1 MNNFATFNLKSKVL
15 KGITEAGFKD
25 PSPVQQSAIPLI
37 LDGHDLIAQAQT
49 GTGKTAAFAIPILNM
64 LQQNS
69 DIEALIITPTRE
81 LAMQISDEVF
91 KLGKFLRTK
100 TICIYGGQ
108 SIKRQIDLLDKK
120 PKVMVATP
128 GRLLDH
134 LRNDRIAN
142 FNPRFIVLDESD
154 EMLDMGFLES
164 IEEIFRFIP
173 RERQT
178 LLFSATMPTP
188 IKNLAKK
195 ILNNPKSVKI
205 AKVDITNTDIEQKYY
220 IINENE
226 RDDAIMRL
234 LDFVASKK
242 CIVFT
247 RTKKEADILADLLK
261 SKGYKATALH
271 GDMEQRD
278 RRSAMSAFKENRVE
292 ILVATDVASR
302 GLDISNVSHVFNY
315 HLPLNPDSYVHRIGR
330 TGRAG
335 KKGMAITLVTP
346 LEFKDL
352 KRIKEQIKTNLELF
366 TLNEN
371 DELNA
376 NVDIFSESNKVN
388 TKNDNELDIIS
399 AILNY
404 NISHNALD
412 LYPRL
417 SAKIDSTQLACKM
430 LSYLL
435 DLSNGDK
442 VRKGGESNKSFANKR
457 RNATN
462 RSNRGANRANH
473 SANRNANNSR
483 SRDSRTN
490 ARDSRDSRTKNSR
503 NTNNSRNF
511 KNGKK

>member
-1 MNNFATFNLKSKVL
+1 MNNFTHFNLKKKVL
-15 KGITEAGFKD
+15 QGITEAGFKD
-25 PSPVQQSAIPLI
+25 PSPIQQSAIPLV
-37 LDGHDLIAQAQT
+37 LEGHDLIAQAQT

-64 LQQNS
+64 LEQNS

-91 KLGKFLRTK
+91 KLGRFLRTK

-134 LRNDRIAN
+134 LRNDRIKS

-242 CIVFT
+242 SIVFT
-247 RTKKEADILADLLK
+247 RTKREADILAELLK

-278 RRSAMSAFKENRVE
+278 RRTAMNAFKENRVE

-302 GLDISNVSHVFNY
+302 GLDISDVGFVFNY

-335 KKGMAITLVTP
+335 KKGVAITLVTP

-366 TLNEN
+366 TL
-371 DELNA
+371 DDSTA
-376 NVDIFSESNKVN
+376 NQSDDIFGKTSESS
-388 TKNDNELDIIS
+388 KNDGTEDIIS

-404 NISHNALD
+404 QISHSALD

-430 LSYLL
+430 LSYLM
-435 DLSNGDK
+435 DLNENGF
-442 VRKGGESNKSFANKR
+442 NKS
-457 RNATN
+457 
-462 RSNRGANRANH
+462 RG
-473 SANRNANNSR
+473 
-483 SRDSRTN
+483 DSRGKSRNGRESKNFRDKSTN
-490 ARDSRDSRTKNSR
+490 PQRTPNCNSR
-503 NTNNSRNF
+503 NSRQNSHSRHESKRNF
-511 KNGKK
+511 KRS

>member
-1 MNNFATFNLKSKVL
+1 MNNFTHFNLKKKVL
-15 KGITEAGFKD
+15 QGITEAGFKD
-25 PSPVQQSAIPLI
+25 PSPIQQSAIPLV
-37 LDGHDLIAQAQT
+37 LEGHDLIAQAQT

-64 LQQNS
+64 LEQNS

-91 KLGKFLRTK
+91 KLGRFLRTK

-134 LRNDRIAN
+134 LRNDRIKN
-142 FNPRFIVLDESD
+142 FNPRFVVLDESD

-173 RERQT
+173 RVRQT

-242 CIVFT
+242 SIVFT
-247 RTKKEADILADLLK
+247 RTKREADILAELLK

-278 RRSAMSAFKENRVE
+278 RRTAMSAFKENRVE

-302 GLDISNVSHVFNY
+302 GLDISDVGFVFNY

-335 KKGMAITLVTP
+335 KKGVAITLVTP

-366 TLNEN
+366 TL
-371 DELNA
+371 DDSVA
-376 NVDIFSESNKVN
+376 NQSDDIFGNKRESH
-388 TKNDNELDIIS
+388 KNNDTEDIIS

-404 NISHNALD
+404 QISHSALD

-430 LSYLL
+430 LSYLI
-435 DLSNGDK
+435 DLNKSSGNA
-442 VRKGGESNKSFANKR
+442 RKLGRDSRKNGGESKMRDSHKKPQRFAKN
-457 RNATN
+457 
-462 RSNRGANRANH
+462 SNGR
-473 SANRNANNSR
+473 
-483 SRDSRTN
+483 RDSRQN
-490 ARDSRDSRTKNSR
+490 SRKPRHSNRRDSKRDSTP
-503 NTNNSRNF
+503 F
-511 KNGKK
+511 